1 MRKSVNVILIVQT
14 ILFYSSFFIDFE
26 ILFPTHWA
34 TLVSLIIN
42 PILSLIGLIPAI
54 WFKRWLATLGLILY
68 FLSFPIG
75 MIAGYALQAFSN
87 GWDITITSQS
97 LYILLGLWLV
107 TIIIAIMALISFQK
121 NRNKLDLV
129 TFWMIYLPP
138 LLTLVILSIVFA
150 RQF

>member
-54 WFKRWLATLGLILY
+54 CFKRWLATLGLILY
-68 FLSFPIG
+68 FLSFSNWDDSWVCSTSILQRLGYHKSISLHTFRAMVSDYYHSYYGFDKLSKKSKQIG
-75 MIAGYALQAFSN
+75 FGYLWDDLSTTIAYTCN
-87 GWDITITSQS
+87 
-97 LYILLGLWLV
+97 
-107 TIIIAIMALISFQK
+107 IIHCF
-121 NRNKLDLV
+121 R
-129 TFWMIYLPP
+129 
-138 LLTLVILSIVFA
+138 
-150 RQF
+150 

>member
-14 ILFYSSFFIDFE
+14 ILFYSSFFINFE

-87 GWDITITSQS
+87 GWDITSQS

-129 TFWMIYLPP
+129 TFGMIYLPP

>member
-68 FLSFPIG
+68 FLSFPVG
-75 MIAGYALQAFSN
+75 MIAGYVLQAFSN
-87 GWDITITSQS
+87 GWDITRQS

-129 TFWMIYLPP
+129 TFGMIYLPP